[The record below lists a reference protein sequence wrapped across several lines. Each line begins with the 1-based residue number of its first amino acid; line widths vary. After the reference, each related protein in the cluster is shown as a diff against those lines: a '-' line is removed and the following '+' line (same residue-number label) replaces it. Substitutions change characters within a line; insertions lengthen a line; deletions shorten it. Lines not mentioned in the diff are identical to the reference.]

1 MMHLIDSAKG
11 ALKLCLLHMQHPS
24 AVDAAQVQATANE
37 AIERL
42 NLVSNRHGLLQET
55 YDAVRA
61 VVPESIR
68 VSVAPTPHAVD
79 RVEAHLFDGK
89 EMIRYLGK
97 TPQGIAEQI
106 RLIYSTEAA

>member
-61 VVPESIR
+61 VVPTDLRIA
-68 VSVAPTPHAVD
+68 VAPSNTPSYPIDVFIFKGDELIHV
-79 RVEAHLFDGK
+79 
-89 EMIRYLGK
+89 YSGK
-97 TPQGIAEQI
+97 TPNGLAEML
-106 RLIYSTEAA
+106 RLNVTEAA

>member
-42 NLVSNRHGLLQET
+42 DLIATKNQLEET
-55 YDAVRA
+55 YSAVRA
-61 VVPESIR
+61 VIPQNLR
-68 VSVAPTPHAVD
+68 LAVAPSSVNGSCCD
-79 RVEAHLFDGK
+79 VFIFDLKGC
-89 EMIRYLGK
+89 MGVYTGK
-97 TPQGIAEQI
+97 TPSGIAEFL
-106 RLIYSTEAA
+106 RLKFTEAA